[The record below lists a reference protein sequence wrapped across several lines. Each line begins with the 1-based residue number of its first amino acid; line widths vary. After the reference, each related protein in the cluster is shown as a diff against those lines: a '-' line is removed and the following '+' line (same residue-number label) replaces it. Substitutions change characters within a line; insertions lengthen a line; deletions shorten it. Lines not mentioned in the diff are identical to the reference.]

1 MFNNY
6 TLSNKEILKIIHN
19 YNGLIFKMSMR
30 DGKLDEDLQQEI
42 KLRIVKV
49 LSKNRKK
56 FKKMPH

>member
-1 MFNNY
+1 MFNNF
-6 TLSNKEILKIIHN
+6 TLSNKAILKIIRN
-19 YNGLIFKMSMR
+19 YNSLIKKMSMR
-30 DGKLDEDLQQEI
+30 EGRLDEDLEQEI